1 MSNSEIRLAIP
12 AEKVR
17 SYVMDSDTTEKRW
30 ICLAWVI
37 PKKPSRT

>member
-17 SYVMDSDTTEKRW
+17 SYSMDSDTTEKNAGY
-30 ICLAWVI
+30 AWRGI
-37 PKKPSRT
+37 YR